1 MSSDLCV
8 KRLEREYLAL
18 KRSPPA
24 LVLAAPLE
32 KDIRQW
38 LFVLDGPAD
47 TPYAGGQYLGTIT
60 FPATYPYAPPSIRM
74 LTPSG
79 RFVPNER
86 ICLSMSD
93 FHPVRNN
100 RAAGN
105 AAAAA
110 AVAAAVAA
118 GGRACASTH

>member
-47 TPYAGGQYLGTIT
+47 TPYTGGQYLGTIT
-60 FPATYPYAPPSIRM
+60 FPPTYPYAPPSIRV

-93 FHPVRNN
+93 FHPVR
-100 RAAGN
+100 RG
-105 AAAAA
+105 
-110 AVAAAVAA
+110 
-118 GGRACASTH
+118 GGREEEGVRRRRRRRRS

>member
-74 LTPSG
+74 LTPTG

-86 ICLSMSD
+86 ICLFCAKAILSSL
-93 FHPVRNN
+93 VRDLD
-100 RAAGN
+100 RVVLVDLEG
-105 AAAAA
+105 
-110 AVAAAVAA
+110 
-118 GGRACASTH
+118 ACRHQA

>member
-47 TPYAGGQYLGTIT
+47 TPYTGGQYLGTIT
-60 FPATYPYAPPSIRM
+60 FPPTYPYAPPSIRV

-93 FHPVRNN
+93 FHPVRKEE
-100 RAAGN
+100 
-105 AAAAA
+105 
-110 AVAAAVAA
+110 
-118 GGRACASTH
+118 GGRKRV